1 MMTRLHLTHPLS
13 INLLQP
19 VGQLSSRLINIW
31 PFRALC
37 ISLLIFGLNA
47 DQAALT
53 SLQRLQ
59 QQVAPLLLLPDSE
72 AHYELRS
79 LAYESPEIELIAHWQ
94 NDERTFPGRTGM
106 MAFNEST
113 LLTEA
118 LPAMNA
124 LRAQLAQ
131 GRVQAQTRLYL
142 SSGQADLSCWQMA
155 PAAAHFQTTEPHSH
169 TTASHSTETLCIA
182 SPVTESQSH
191 STLTPSS
198 LLGWL
203 LISLTATG
211 IHTLLQRWRKQARL
225 SELLHDVRLPLANL
239 LLYSRLMQRRP
250 ESSERYVSVLQSE
263 TGRVNHLVN
272 ELADHLMGHSENTSE
287 AQTVCLRQ
295 RLEQQIANCR
305 PRLAAANCS
314 LKIDLCGQ
322 HVSSSNPAA
331 LDRIIH
337 NLLDNCA
344 RHAPGQSV
352 RVTSRDDG
360 NHWIVEVRCSA
371 DQAVP
376 EIQPGTGL
384 TSCEQLAG
392 KQHWRWSFQMQ
403 SNWLIWRLVLPVKAP
418 ASQNLCQSESLSVRI
433 SAGSTACITC

>member
-1 MMTRLHLTHPLS
+1 MITRPYSTRPLSFCLSQLAGQLGQMLSTRLL
-13 INLLQP
+13 
-19 VGQLSSRLINIW
+19 NIW
-31 PFRALC
+31 PFRTLC
-37 ISLLIFGLNA
+37 IGLLVLGLNA
-47 DQAALT
+47 DQAAPNT
-53 SLQRLQ
+53 FQRLQ
-59 QQVAPLLLLPDSE
+59 QHIAPLLVLSDSD
-72 AHYELRS
+72 ANYELRS
-79 LAYESPEIELIAHWQ
+79 LTFERPEIELIARWQ
-94 NDERTFPGRTGM
+94 NGERTFPNRTSIM
-106 MAFNEST
+106 TTFNEST
-113 LLTEA
+113 LLIEA

-142 SSGQADLSCWQMA
+142 SSGQADLSCWQTA
-155 PAAAHFQTTEPHSH
+155 PHPH
-169 TTASHSTETLCIA
+169 TKALLSTETLCIA
-182 SPVTESQSH
+182 SPVTEIQS
-191 STLTPSS
+191 TTPLSPAV

-272 ELADHLMGHSENTSE
+272 KLADHLNGRSDHTSRV
-287 AQTVCLRQ
+287 QTVCLRQ

-305 PRLAAANCS
+305 PRLTAANCS
-314 LKIDLCGQ
+314 LQINLEGQ
-322 HVSSSNPAA
+322 HVSAA
-331 LDRIIH
+331 DSTAFDRILH

-360 NHWIVEVRCSA
+360 NHWIVEVLCSA

-376 EIQPGTGL
+376 EVQPGTGL
-384 TSCEQLAG
+384 SSCERLA
-392 KQHWRWSFQMQ
+392 KQQHWRWSFQVQ
-403 SNWLIWRLVLPVKAP
+403 SNWLVWRLAIPTHQNQPPGVLRV
-418 ASQNLCQSESLSVRI
+418 
-433 SAGSTACITC
+433 

>member
-1 MMTRLHLTHPLS
+1 M
-13 INLLQP
+13 
-19 VGQLSSRLINIW
+19 NIW
-31 PFRALC
+31 PFRVLC
-37 ISLLIFGLNA
+37 IGLLMLGLNA
-47 DQAALT
+47 DQAAPNAF
-53 SLQRLQ
+53 QRLQ
-59 QQVAPLLLLPDSE
+59 QQIAPLLLLSDSD
-72 AHYELRS
+72 ANYELRS
-79 LAYESPEIELIAHWQ
+79 LTFERPEIELIARWQ
-94 NDERTFPGRTGM
+94 NGERTFPNRTSIM
-106 MAFNEST
+106 TTFNEST
-113 LLTEA
+113 LLIEA

-131 GRVQAQTRLYL
+131 GHAQAQTRLYL
-142 SSGQADLSCWQMA
+142 SSGQADLSCWQTA
-155 PAAAHFQTTEPHSH
+155 PAAAL
-169 TTASHSTETLCIA
+169 STETLCIA
-182 SPVTESQSH
+182 SAVMESQSTAPH
-191 STLTPSS
+191 SPAV

-272 ELADHLMGHSENTSE
+272 ELADHLNGRSEHTSRV
-287 AQTVCLRQ
+287 QTVCFRQ
-295 RLEQQIANCR
+295 RLEQQIATCR

-314 LKIDLCGQ
+314 LQISLAGQ
-322 HVSSSNPAA
+322 HISATEPAA
-331 LDRIIH
+331 FDRILH

-360 NHWIVEVRCSA
+360 NHWIVEVLCSA

-376 EIQPGTGL
+376 EVQPGTGL
-384 TSCEQLAG
+384 SSCERLA
-392 KQHWRWSFQMQ
+392 KQQHWRWSFQVQ
-403 SNWLIWRLVLPVKAP
+403 SNWLVWQLAIPIRQNQPPGVLRV
-418 ASQNLCQSESLSVRI
+418 
-433 SAGSTACITC
+433 